1 MGRVCIVGFLIW
13 LAGECCP
20 TPWDVLGVGLSGWI
34 LALTVHGRFTSR
46 RHMFGIRL
54 DIANGVGSFG
64 VRLFPTLA
72 AVESGEDTGWD
83 VHGAPGLP

>member
-1 MGRVCIVGFLIW
+1 
-13 LAGECCP
+13 
-20 TPWDVLGVGLSGWI
+20 
-34 LALTVHGRFTSR
+34 
-46 RHMFGIRL
+46 MFGIRL